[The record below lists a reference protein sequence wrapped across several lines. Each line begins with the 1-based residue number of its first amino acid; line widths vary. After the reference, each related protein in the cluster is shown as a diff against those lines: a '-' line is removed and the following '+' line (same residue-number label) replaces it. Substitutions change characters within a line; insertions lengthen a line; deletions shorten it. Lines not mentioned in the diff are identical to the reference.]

1 MYIQYTRLDCTRL
14 GYIGYISTCTYQ
26 WLSVL
31 KILPVYR
38 YKKQQADIAAAKKE
52 KEQYIAS
59 KAMEKAASKRYR
71 VVSTRILKDMPART
85 GYLESLI
92 TPDTVF
98 HNQRR
103 TYWFYWYFFR
113 KLCLVLF
120 IFLIDHR
127 SVVIRV
133 LDQ

>member
-26 WLSVL
+26 WLSAL
-31 KILPVYR
+31 KILSAYR

-52 KEQYIAS
+52 KEQYI
-59 KAMEKAASKRYR
+59 AMEKAASKRYR

-113 KLCLVLF
+113 KLCLILS
-120 IFLIDHR
+120 IFWIDHR